1 MLALGESSIDRA
13 LAGGL
18 AAHTVG
24 EAFLAG
30 YHNALR
36 ALVAELPRDRAVC
49 LCATEE
55 GGAHPRAIKTR
66 LEPEGPGFVLSGKK
80 KWVTGGPLADLFLV
94 VASTGTDA
102 AGRNL
107 LRLVRVQAGQPGVT
121 LHAMPETPFTPEI
134 PHAQVT
140 FDRVPVAADA
150 LLPGDGYDRYVKPFR
165 TVEDAHVHAAVLAY
179 VLSLAKRF
187 SWPHQARE
195 QLLAILHASRAIA
208 LSDPSARETHLAL
221 AGVLSLA
228 RRFLAE
234 SKDHFALL
242 DAETRARWE
251 RDAVLLTVA
260 ERARTARTESAWK
273 SLDG

>member
-1 MLALGESSIDRA
+1 MPASIDRA
-13 LAGGL
+13 IEGGL

-24 EAFLAG
+24 GAFLAG

-36 ALVAELPRDRAVC
+36 ALVPELPLDRAVC

-55 GGAHPRAIKTR
+55 GGVHPRAIQTR
-66 LEPEGPGFVLSGKK
+66 LEPEGSGFVLHGQK

-102 AGRNL
+102 SGRNV

-121 LHAMPETPFTPEI
+121 LHPMPETPFTPEI

-140 FDRVPVAADA
+140 FDRVAVAADA
-150 LLPGDGYDRYVKPFR
+150 LLPGDGYDRYLKPFR
-165 TVEDAHVHAAVLAY
+165 TVEDVHVHAAVLAY
-179 VLSLAKRF
+179 VLSLARRF
-187 SWPHQARE
+187 SWPHEPQE
-195 QLLAILHASRAIA
+195 QLLALLAASRSIA

-221 AGVLSLA
+221 AGVLALA
-228 RRFLAE
+228 RRFLVE
-234 SKDHFALL
+234 SKDHFKLL
-242 DAETRARWE
+242 DDQTRATWE
-251 RDAVLLTVA
+251 RDSALLMVA

-273 SLDG
+273 SLENQ